1 MYMLALM
8 FSRGSTF
15 YLSIFNMKRNKLK
28 GGIATYGLL
37 PFSAARNPAN
47 VSALKRFISVSL
59 NLKRRT
65 HRLILQDF
73 LLNCT
78 FFTVDC

>member
-1 MYMLALM
+1 MYMLALI

-47 VSALKRFISVSL
+47 VSALKRTKFIYYIISVSL
-59 NLKRRT
+59 NSKR
-65 HRLILQDF
+65 
-73 LLNCT
+73 
-78 FFTVDC
+78 